1 MTKGLAAALRRIDT
15 RIRNNCEV
23 ALYVTA
29 DEIAGDFRQVT
40 ARWSHKPKFA
50 RIRTANKNI
59 ISVTIEPDGK
69 NAQIFKWV
77 DQGTKGPYLIP
88 KFGPML
94 PGQRLT
100 FRSGYSA
107 RTQPRGKYNQG
118 SGQASGAW
126 VSKERVIHPGIKARE
141 FTQTIAEDALPIL
154 VQNERLA
161 LRRV

>member
-1 MTKGLAAALRRIDT
+1 MSKGLAAALRRIDT

-23 ALYVTA
+23 ALFVTA

-40 ARWSHKPKFA
+40 ARWGHKPKFA
-50 RIRTANKNI
+50 RIRVSSKNI
-59 ISVTIEPDGK
+59 VSVTIEPDGK

-88 KFGPML
+88 KFGPTA
-94 PGQRLT
+94 PGQPLRFQT
-100 FRSGYSA
+100 GYSA
-107 RTQPRGKYNQG
+107 RTKPGGKYNQG
-118 SGQASGAW
+118 SGQASGSW
-126 VSKERVIHPGIKARE
+126 VAARRVVHPGIKARE